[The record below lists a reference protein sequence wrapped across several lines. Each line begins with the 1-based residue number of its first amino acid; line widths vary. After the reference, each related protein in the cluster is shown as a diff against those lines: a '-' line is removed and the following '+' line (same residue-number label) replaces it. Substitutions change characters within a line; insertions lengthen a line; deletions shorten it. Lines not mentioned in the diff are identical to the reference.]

1 MIEERLRTLVRHIGA
16 TRLAEATTIKERQ
29 RWQTVATNRKVKTRI
44 EDLEELLRAFPQYE
58 LWLWKGDVD
67 PAKGQVS
74 PGYEEADSNL
84 PNQNAG

>member
-16 TRLAEATTIKERQ
+16 TKLAEATTIKERQ

-44 EDLEELLRAFPQYE
+44 EDLEELLKVFPQYE
-58 LWLWKGDVD
+58 LWLWRGEVD

-84 PNQNAG
+84 PDQSAG